1 MAKSDAIN
9 SSSIH
14 LCEWRRQRIT
24 DHLWADCMC
33 QQSLPLA
40 PFTYMNSSVSALQI
54 NRGADCM
61 RRAIL
66 ATGSIHLREWSL
78 KRDVVTAG
86 NKTGYDFLFTR
97 LLKINL

>member
-54 NRGADCM
+54 NRVADCM

-66 ATGSIHLREWSL
+66 ATGSIHLREW
-78 KRDVVTAG
+78 RRQRITDQPCG
-86 NKTGYDFLFTR
+86 
-97 LLKINL
+97 